1 MYIFAKSFQS
11 DGWVQAILN
20 IAFMVILFTVGWTLA
35 DLFVGL
41 IVSDQGY
48 ILNIKPN
55 SILNNILKISGFYR
69 PLGGD
74 SIKLMPKDTICLL
87 VLTTAEV
94 FFYRFFFSVNK
105 TTTEAK

>member
-55 SILNNILKISGFYR
+55 SILNNILNNLYINF
-69 PLGGD
+69 
-74 SIKLMPKDTICLL
+74 IFNIF
-87 VLTTAEV
+87 VLIL
-94 FFYRFFFSVNK
+94 K
-105 TTTEAK
+105 